1 MGIWQILLENRVVIL
16 AELATIAPVAIA
28 AFVWIRKIVEG
39 VRCQLRS
46 DMLSIYYKCKDT
58 KKIRQYEAEHFEKC
72 YNAYKALK
80 GNSFIDEI
88 SKKAHEWEVI
98 S

>member
-1 MGIWQILLENRVVIL
+1 MSLTTITLIISEIVTLIGIAVPVI
-16 AELATIAPVAIA
+16 
-28 AFVWIRKIVEG
+28 VWVSRIVEG
-39 VRCQLRS
+39 QRCQLRA

-58 KKIRQYEAEHFEKC
+58 KKIRQYEAEHFDKC
-72 YNAYKALK
+72 YHAYKALK

-88 SKKAHEWEVI
+88 YKKAHQWEVI

>member
-1 MGIWQILLENRVVIL
+1 MSITTITLIVSEIVTLIGIAIPAVVW
-16 AELATIAPVAIA
+16 VS
-28 AFVWIRKIVEG
+28 RIVEG
-39 VRCQLRS
+39 QRCQLRA

-58 KKIRQYEAEHFEKC
+58 KQIRQYEAEHFDKC
-72 YNAYKALK
+72 YHAYKCLK

-88 SKKAHEWEVI
+88 YKKAHNWEVI